1 MSVHSNPSKP
11 VYSINVPKLFKDNT
25 LENLS
30 CKFVYNFYTTDERT
44 QENPK
49 IPDVYKKSTISKNDI
64 NLATFSLRIPRYIE
78 ISWKTSNIIE
88 SAVVKNPDLQKNHS
102 KIFTQDN
109 IVNSS
114 FLPYNF
120 ESYSTLENAVEDIN
134 KNVAGQLLTSTGI
147 SQAAILENF
156 ISNLMKDYEE
166 VPEKPTVQQ
175 TRDQIKTAIDSLES
189 FVDKPDTLLGY
200 KFYDDKNEKLETSFN
215 SMADR
220 NVKINVQ
227 LNNSILGD
235 VFNLATLPAQTL
247 NQINSYSLKNN
258 AAEDLFIQPVSIGE
272 QTNEFPDATNSIE
285 IIGYVIDR
293 YKFENESYI
302 KDKTFFIDDIK
313 TTTILDIN
321 VKYGGI
327 YCYAIRAV
335 AKIEIPSVQ
344 ENSTTIN
351 KCTYY
356 CAGKPITTTITCDED
371 VSPPHP
377 TELNFTYEYKTKE
390 FYVTWQMP
398 FNAQRDIKQFQV
410 FRRKSIL
417 EPFELLE
424 QQCFDFSDVK
434 QTTGEIIDGN
444 NLAITKEDASFVKY
458 FKLPTYSYLDKEFKI
473 DSETLTA
480 STYIYA
486 IVSID
491 AHGLI
496 SNYSPQY
503 EVSFDFYK
511 NQITKK
517 LISISGAPRPY
528 PNLYLNA
535 DLFKDVIQVSGLSS
549 QKLKIYFMP
558 EYFKLKYNSGKI
570 EKMVATKQ
578 DGGQGGYYKL
588 QFINVQN
595 QKSDQLRIN
604 IDDPNLLTSV
614 VQQ

>member
-1 MSVHSNPSKP
+1 MSVRSNPSKP
-11 VYSINVPKLFKDNT
+11 VYFVNVPKLFENNA
-25 LENLS
+25 LENFS

-44 QENPK
+44 QENQK
-49 IPDVYKKSTISKNDI
+49 IPDIYKKSTISKNDI
-64 NLATFSLRIPRYIE
+64 NLTTFSLRVPRYIE
-78 ISWKTSNIIE
+78 LSWKTSNIIN
-88 SAVVKNPDLQKNHS
+88 SIVVKNPELQKNYS

-109 IVNSS
+109 IVNSN

-120 ESYSTLENAVEDIN
+120 ESYSALENAVEDIN

-147 SQAAILENF
+147 SQATVLENF
-156 ISNLMKDYEE
+156 ISGLMKDYKE
-166 VPEKPTVQQ
+166 VPEKPAVQQ
-175 TRDQIKTAIDSLES
+175 IRDQIKTAIDSLES
-189 FVDKPDTLLGY
+189 FVDKPDALLGY
-200 KFYDDKNEKLETSFN
+200 KFYDDKNKKIETSFD

-227 LNNSILGD
+227 LSNSILGD
-235 VFNLATLPAQTL
+235 VFNLTTLPTQTL
-247 NQINSYSLKNN
+247 NQINSYSLKTNTT
-258 AAEDLFIQPVSIGE
+258 EDLFIQPVSIGE
-272 QTNEFPDATNSIE
+272 RTNEFPDATNSIQ

-293 YKFENESYI
+293 YKFEDESYV
-302 KDKTFFIDDIK
+302 KDKTFFIDDVK
-313 TTTILDIN
+313 TTTILDVN

-327 YCYAIRAV
+327 YCYAIRSI
-335 AKIEIPSVQ
+335 AKIEIPSVL
-344 ENSTTIN
+344 ENSDTIN
-351 KCTYY
+351 KCMYY
-356 CAGKPITTTITCDED
+356 CAGKPITKTITCEED

-377 TELNFTYEYKTKE
+377 VELNFNWEYRTRE

-398 FNAQRDIKQFQV
+398 FNAQRDIKQFQI
-410 FRRKSIL
+410 FRRRSIH

-444 NLAITKEDASFVKY
+444 NSAMTKEDASFVKY

-473 DSETLTA
+473 NFETLTA
-480 STYIYA
+480 SKYIYA

-491 AHGLI
+491 AHGYI
-496 SNYSPQY
+496 SNYSAQY
-503 EVSFDFYK
+503 EISFDFYK
-511 NQITKK
+511 NRITKK
-517 LISISGAPRPY
+517 LISVSGAPRPY

-570 EKMVATKQ
+570 EKMVTTKQ
-578 DGGQGGYYKL
+578 DGEQGGYYKL

-604 IDDPNLLTSV
+604 IDDPNLLTRV
-614 VQQ
+614 ERQ